1 MQPGSSYRLS
11 LVLTVLLLLTVA
23 ASPLFDYEDQP
34 LRQSLAEDFDEQPDV
49 AAAAAFK
56 RQFQLALKT
65 PRFNSAKQLH
75 AYIRQLEVYMKLL
88 GRQRFGKRFA
98 VKSRR
103 VEEKKRSSSTSNS
116 IDRRLKGIDEKLS
129 LLLS

>member
-1 MQPGSSYRLS
+1 PGSSYRLS

-23 ASPLFDYEDQP
+23 ASPLFDYEDLP

-56 RQFQLALKT
+56 RQFQLAL
-65 PRFNSAKQLH
+65 NDAQLH